1 MWEMVKL
8 EKVGMQSIDKVP
20 QEVKVEKLKQE
31 VYSLANQISALEEKL
46 VKKNEALVSLSRVV
60 NSSSFK

>member
-8 EKVGMQSIDKVP
+8 EKAGMQSIDKVP
-20 QEVKVEKLKQE
+20 QEVKMEKLKQE
-31 VYSLANQISALEEKL
+31 VYSLANQISVLEEKL

-60 NSSSFK
+60 NSNSFK

>member
-20 QEVKVEKLKQE
+20 QEVKMEKLKQE

-46 VKKNEALVSLSRVV
+46 VKKNEALVLLSRVV

>member
-1 MWEMVKL
+1 MSEDKPEQKL
-8 EKVGMQSIDKVP
+8 EK
-20 QEVKVEKLKQE
+20 LRQE

-46 VKKNEALVSLSRVV
+46 VKKNEALISLSRVV

>member
-20 QEVKVEKLKQE
+20 QEVKMEKLKQE

>member
-20 QEVKVEKLKQE
+20 QEVKMEKLKQE

-46 VKKNEALVSLSRVV
+46 VKKNEALISLSRVV

>member
-20 QEVKVEKLKQE
+20 QEVKMEKLKQE
-31 VYSLANQISALEEKL
+31 VCSLANQISALEEKL
-46 VKKNEALVSLSRVV
+46 VKKNEALISLSRVV